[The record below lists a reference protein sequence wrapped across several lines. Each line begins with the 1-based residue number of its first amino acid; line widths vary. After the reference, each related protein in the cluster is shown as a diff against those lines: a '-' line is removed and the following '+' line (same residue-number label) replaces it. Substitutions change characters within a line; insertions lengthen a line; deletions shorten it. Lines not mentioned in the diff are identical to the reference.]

1 MKGLQNKVAIITGG
15 ATSIGAV
22 VVEKFVETGVKVVI
36 ADIAVE
42 EGTALANKIGADA
55 FFQKTDVTSDV
66 DLKKTVELAV
76 ENFGRLD
83 FIVNVACTYLDNG
96 MESTREEFLQ
106 ALNVNAAGGFM
117 LSQFARPHLKK
128 NKGAIVNFGSGA
140 GKVATS
146 GNCLYSMSKAAILQ
160 LTRSEALALSKDGI
174 RVNTVSPGWIW
185 CKIMDEVSG
194 GDRDKTDKVAA
205 PFHMLGRV
213 GNPEEVADTVLFL
226 CSDHASFITGT
237 DIEVDGG
244 SSALGPE
251 QQTASLEKLAQ

>member
-1 MKGLQNKVAIITGG
+1 MKGLQNKVAIITGS

-22 VVEKFVETGVKVVI
+22 VAEKFVEAGVKVII

-42 EGTALANKIGADA
+42 EGVALAKKIGPDA
-55 FFQKTDVTSDV
+55 LFQETDVTSDD
-66 DLKKTVELAV
+66 DLKKSVDFAV

-96 MESTREEFLQ
+96 MDSTREEFLQ
-106 ALNVNAAGGFM
+106 AVNVNAASGFM

-140 GKVATS
+140 AKVATF

-194 GDRDKTDKVAA
+194 GNRAKTDQVAA

-213 GNPEEVADTVLFL
+213 GDPEEVADAVLFL

-237 DIEVDGG
+237 EIAVNGG

-251 QQTASLEKLAQ
+251 QQTSSLEKLAQ